1 LYCLWVFSTLFVSST
16 HQSASPKAATTGT
29 GPEPEWLKLV
39 RAHVGELRFGVIQI
53 TVQDGRVVLIERT
66 DKLRFDKP
74 E

>member
-1 LYCLWVFSTLFVSST
+1 VSST
-16 HQSASPKAATTGT
+16 SQNVIPKEVATAVAA
-29 GPEPEWLKLV
+29 EPAWLEFV
-39 RAHVGELRFGVIQI
+39 REHVGAMRFGVVQI